1 MTQVVFNHAT
11 VRERADMLTF
21 LRLCAERGLN
31 TVSVWGDEIAK
42 VGEVEA
48 LAALRDHGIAVSG
61 YNRIGP
67 LTPHYLAQ
75 TEAELERAARFGAD
89 HVMAF
94 TGGLAAGERD
104 LAAARGRLID
114 RLGPLLEMA
123 RKIGVKLAVEPL
135 HPMLVGD
142 RTIVASLGHGNDLC
156 EALGPGIGLVVDVYH
171 VWWDER
177 LQTEIALAG
186 QAGRLLGF
194 HVNDWLVPTKHILT
208 DRGMMGDGI
217 IDLAAIH
224 RMMQTAGFDGPVE
237 IEIFSTQWWARDP
250 AEVMDIALAR
260 CERIFAPADRA
271 PPTQGPQTEN

>member
-21 LRLCAERGLN
+21 LRLCAERGLT
-31 TVSVWGDEIAK
+31 TVSIWGDEIGK
-42 VGEVEA
+42 VGEAEA
-48 LAALRDHGIAVSG
+48 RKALRDYGMAVSG

-67 LTPHYLAQ
+67 LTPHHLAQ
-75 TEAELERAARFGAD
+75 AEAELERAARFGAD
-89 HVMAF
+89 HVLAF

-104 LAAARGRLID
+104 LAAARARLVD
-114 RLGPLLEMA
+114 QLGPLLEMA

-156 EALGPGIGLVVDVYH
+156 EALGPGIGVVVDVYH

-177 LQTEIALAG
+177 LQTVIARAG
-186 QAGRLLGF
+186 RAGRLLGF

-224 RMMQTAGFDGPVE
+224 RMMCAAGFDGPIEV
-237 IEIFSTQWWARDP
+237 EIFSTQWWARDP

-260 CERIFAPADRA
+260 CDRIFAARRSRPDDTSAATRD
-271 PPTQGPQTEN
+271 